1 MEEHPIPQDVTGFK
15 FRIIG
20 SVTVKQFMYLLF
32 SGVAVALLIFFV
44 PMSLLGKIPLIV
56 IFGAVGPFFAFVPIE
71 GRPADMM
78 IANFFRAVFSNSIY
92 MYQKQGANLALYP
105 ALAPQPTHAP
115 APQKTTETKAD
126 IKRAQLARALRSST
140 YAPDAEEAG
149 QIHRINDFF
158 GDSPPS
164 GNILNSPS
172 IVRPPQES
180 AGESVVSAAVAVQK
194 AVDSPPAAPQAE
206 AKVVKEETPV
216 VISGPA
222 PAEGVPVAPKLVIEP
237 VSNTP
242 SVAPEAV
249 SVSAPAAAHSADFP
263 VMPDRG
269 NVILGVVRDPRGKV
283 LPNII
288 VEVQDAQKTPVRTF
302 KTDAQGKFVAA
313 TPLADGSYTV
323 VFEDPRGQ
331 HTFAPVTLALKG
343 DILQPIVASSVDARE
358 SLRRELFQK

>member
-126 IKRAQLARALRSST
+126 IKRAQLARALRSSA

-172 IVRPPQES
+172 IVRPPKES
-180 AGESVVSAAVAVQK
+180 AGESVVSATVPVQK
-194 AVDSPPAAPQAE
+194 AVDS
-206 AKVVKEETPV
+206 
-216 VISGPA
+216 
-222 PAEGVPVAPKLVIEP
+222 VPVAPQVKVEVAQKEAAVVTSPPAPETSGSTTSAQLVVEP
-237 VSNTP
+237 VLPPASEIVSPTNTP
-242 SVAPEAV
+242 AV
-249 SVSAPAAAHSADFP
+249 SPSSDFP

-269 NVILGVVRDPRGKV
+269 NVILGIVRDPRGKV

-313 TPLADGSYTV
+313 TPLADGPYAV

-331 HTFAPVTLALKG
+331 HTFTPVTLELKG
-343 DILQPIVASSVDARE
+343 DILQPIVVSSVDARE